1 VATYK
6 KKFVTFLIVVAMGTA
21 VLVVCS
27 GSSTSSEQQKQKFD
41 NLSLTFENDSNV
53 ATQPDDIHTTS
64 ELFFKMMLSVLL
76 IVVLGAGA
84 IYVSK
89 KFGVRIS
96 NLPGKKIHVIE
107 TVSLGPRKAVHLLKI
122 GNQGLLIGSTTE
134 SITKLADVTDVLSEM
149 DSRTTKADDNL
160 RI

>member
-1 VATYK
+1 
-6 KKFVTFLIVVAMGTA
+6 

>member
-1 VATYK
+1 MATYK
-6 KKFVTFLIVVAMGTA
+6 KKFVTFLIVVALGTA

-41 NLSLTFENDSNV
+41 NLSLTFENDSNI

-76 IVVLGAGA
+76 IVVLGTGA

-89 KFGVRIS
+89 KFGARIS

-107 TVSLGPRKAVHLLKI
+107 TISLGPRKAVHLLKI
-122 GNQGLLIGSTTE
+122 GNQGILIGSTTE

-149 DSRTTKADDNL
+149 DSSTTKTDDNL

>member
-6 KKFVTFLIVVAMGTA
+6 KKFVTFLIVVALGTA

-41 NLSLTFENDSNV
+41 NLSLTFENDSNI

-76 IVVLGAGA
+76 IVVLGTGA

-89 KFGVRIS
+89 KFGARIS

-107 TVSLGPRKAVHLLKI
+107 TISLGPRKAVHLLKI
-122 GNQGLLIGSTTE
+122 GNQGILIGSTTE

-149 DSRTTKADDNL
+149 DSSTTKTDDNL

>member
-1 VATYK
+1 MATYK

>member
-1 VATYK
+1 MATYK
-6 KKFVTFLIVVAMGTA
+6 KKFVTFLIVVALGTA

-53 ATQPDDIHTTS
+53 ATQPDEIPTTS

-89 KFGVRIS
+89 KFGSRIS

-107 TVSLGPRKAVHLLKI
+107 TISLGPRKTVHLLKI
-122 GNQGLLIGSTTE
+122 GNQALLIGSTTE
-134 SITKLADVTDVLSEM
+134 SITKLADVTDILSEL
-149 DSRTTKADDNL
+149 DSRTTKTDDNL
-160 RI
+160 RT

>member
-1 VATYK
+1 VASYK
-6 KKFVTFLIVVAMGTA
+6 KKFVTFLLVVALGTA

-27 GSSTSSEQQKQKFD
+27 GNSTPSIQQKQKFD

-53 ATQPDDIHTTS
+53 ATQPDDIPTTS

-76 IVVLGAGA
+76 IVALGAVA

-89 KFGVRIS
+89 KFGTKIS

-134 SITKLADVTDVLSEM
+134 SITKLADITDVLSEM
-149 DSRTTKADDNL
+149 DSRIKTDDNL

>member
-1 VATYK
+1 VAAYK
-6 KKFVTFLIVVAMGTA
+6 KKFVTFLIVVALGTA

-27 GSSTSSEQQKQKFD
+27 GSSTPSEQQEQKFD
-41 NLSLTFENDSNV
+41 NLFLTFENDSNV
-53 ATQPDDIHTTS
+53 ATQPDDIPTTS

-76 IVVLGAGA
+76 IVVLGAGV

-89 KFGVRIS
+89 KFGARIS

-149 DSRTTKADDNL
+149 DSRTTKTDDNL

>member
-1 VATYK
+1 MAVYK
-6 KKFVTFLIVVAMGTA
+6 KKFVTFLIVVVLGTA

-27 GSSTSSEQQKQKFD
+27 GSSTPSEQQKKKFD
-41 NLSLTFENDSNV
+41 NLSLTFEHDSNV
-53 ATQPDDIHTTS
+53 ATQPDEIPTTS

-76 IVVLGAGA
+76 IVVLGAGV

-89 KFGVRIS
+89 KFGARIS

-134 SITKLADVTDVLSEM
+134 SITKLADVTDILSEM
-149 DSRTTKADDNL
+149 DSRTTKTDGNL